1 MRAALAA
8 DEGTV
13 GYEHFHDAS
22 RHIACL
28 ACGETRTVFRLGIG
42 TGECPRCHYVGWTY
56 VDDLDVSTRR
66 LIMNRALARRSVV
79 PLRLDCHRDVPTVAA
94 HLASILR
101 AP

>member
-13 GYEHFHDAS
+13 AYEDFRDGS

-28 ACGETRTVFRLGIG
+28 ACGETRVVYGLGSG

-56 VDDLDVSTRR
+56 VDDLDAYTRR
-66 LIMNRALARRSVV
+66 LIMNRVLARR
-79 PLRLDCHRDVPTVAA
+79 PAGAA
-94 HLASILR
+94 IRPAR
-101 AP
+101 